1 MQNCTLYLSGNN
13 LLVSNSFWT
22 DYGIRSLLWNWLKEW
37 NFVHCIAII
46 LEIVFPSV
54 ILERIMLSKFSDLV
68 FTLCLS
74 DKIPTQKI
82 KIRNSVRLSKAN
94 FPQEATFFILCHHF
108 FLHSPLLPHNFWIS
122 ISLLRLSFTPRESS
136 NSCCFSATDWTQ
148 IQTWA
153 GSTIYTAVM

>member
-108 FLHSPLLPHNFWIS
+108 FLHSPLCK
-122 ISLLRLSFTPRESS
+122 
-136 NSCCFSATDWTQ
+136 SCCRTTFEYRISANSFRGNYSFFNLTLCTVTFDH
-148 IQTWA
+148 
-153 GSTIYTAVM
+153 ST